1 MRCLP
6 TQRFIKE
13 NYHDTVQRISRWRK
27 KIVTFSY
34 DDGHANDRR
43 LIALFNKYGVKGTF
57 HLNGIKYVGMSDE
70 ELEDVRKIY
79 EGHEISCHTVH
90 HGWPANM
97 PNVSVVNETMDD
109 RKILEKLA
117 GYPVIGMSYPS
128 GSYSDKVTD
137 ILSACGIVYSRTV
150 VANRNFALPQNF
162 LTWHP
167 TCHHRDAMPLAEEF
181 MKNLDSQWK
190 QPLLYIWGHAHELV
204 TEENWEYMEKLV
216 ATVAGSEKIWYA
228 TNIEIYDYMTAQRAL
243 KVSADETV
251 FTNPIATDVWVEK
264 NKSEIICIPAGKTV
278 KL

>member
-1 MRCLP
+1 MIQFNVYP
-6 TQRFIKE
+6 GG
-13 NYHDTVQRISRWRK
+13 VK